1 MSLSLLTCTALAM
14 TGPTAGLA
22 VARLTVAG
30 LTVAGPTVGL
40 DSAQGAPSI
49 LATRPSSKA
58 VPPTWS
64 AGPLDW

>member
-14 TGPTAGLA
+14 TGPT
-22 VARLTVAG
+22 AG